1 MSKFKFSFRQ
11 RVMKPCGTAQ
21 ALVVGMGEDM
31 EYGRY
36 YTLEWVTDTGRPA
49 QGGYYEAD
57 MLAANA
63 PPAPGPKAKKSAK
76 RKASRSRKRR

>member
-11 RVMKPCGTAQ
+11 RVMKPFSTAQ

-57 MLAANA
+57 MLAANP
-63 PPAPGPKAKKSAK
+63 PPAPTPKVKAK
-76 RKASRSRKRR
+76 RKPAKTRKRR